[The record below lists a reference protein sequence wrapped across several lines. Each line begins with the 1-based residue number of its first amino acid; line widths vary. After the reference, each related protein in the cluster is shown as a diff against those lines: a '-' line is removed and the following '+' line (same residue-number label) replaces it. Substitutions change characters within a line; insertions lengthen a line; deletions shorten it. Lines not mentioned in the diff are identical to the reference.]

1 MKSKNKKKKSNRK
14 STNKDNKKIKKKNYK
29 RNYLEMISQYKNDN
43 DINKNYAGKITFK
56 NDPFEIFK
64 NESINLIVNSII
76 PKEDVYTFFELDKK
90 KYPLDPFIIVPDIEN
105 LKNIKKKEWKIS
117 YYIIK

>member
-1 MKSKNKKKKSNRK
+1 
-14 STNKDNKKIKKKNYK
+14 
-29 RNYLEMISQYKNDN
+29 MISQYKNDN
-43 DINKNYAGKITFK
+43 DINKNYASKITFK

-90 KYPLDPFIIVPDIEN
+90 KYPLDPFIIVPDIGN
-105 LKNIKKKEWKIS
+105 LKKIKKKKS
-117 YYIIK
+117 GK